1 MNGEDI
7 TLISFFG
14 ILFLT
19 MPLSSMPPPLLLEF
33 TMAAGGWHERK

>member
-1 MNGEDI
+1 
-7 TLISFFG
+7 
-14 ILFLT
+14 